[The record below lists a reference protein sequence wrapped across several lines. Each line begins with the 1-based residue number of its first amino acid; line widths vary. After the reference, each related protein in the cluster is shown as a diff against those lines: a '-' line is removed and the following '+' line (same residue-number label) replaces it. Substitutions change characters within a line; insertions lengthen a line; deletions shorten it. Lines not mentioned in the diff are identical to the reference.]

1 MSLIKTAPALQQAI
15 LSTYIYDVVISVV
28 LVLVMVLAVNMV
40 KFQSSK
46 TDRSGVTRRIWL
58 FVIGVFSILTSL
70 AFDYFVYM
78 RGIAVPA
85 FVGKY
90 LTHMILASLAG
101 AAVYF
106 IISVILIY
114 MAPIG
119 SKLQSIFPK
128 KDR

>member
-46 TDRSGVTRRIWL
+46 TDSSGVTRRIWF

-78 RGIAVPA
+78 SGIAVPA

-90 LTHMILASLAG
+90 LTHMILASLTG

>member
-1 MSLIKTAPALQQAI
+1 MSIIKTAPALQQAI
-15 LSTYIYDVVISVV
+15 LSTYIYDVVISVALVLIMV
-28 LVLVMVLAVNMV
+28 LVVNMV

-46 TDRSGVTRRIWL
+46 IDRSGITRRIWFL
-58 FVIGVFSILTSL
+58 AIGVFTMLANI
-70 AFDYFVYM
+70 AFDFIVFM

-90 LTHMILASLAG
+90 MTHMVVAALAG
-101 AAVYF
+101 VTVYF
-106 IISVILIY
+106 IIGFILIY
-114 MAPIG
+114 TAPIG

>member
-15 LSTYIYDVVISVV
+15 LSTYIYDVVISVA
-28 LVLVMVLAVNMV
+28 LVLIMVLAVNMV
-40 KFQSSK
+40 KFQPSK
-46 TDRSGVTRRIWL
+46 LDRSGTTRRVWF
-58 FVIGVFSILTSL
+58 FVIGVFTIFANL
-70 AFDYFVYM
+70 AFDFFVFM

-90 LTHMILASLAG
+90 MTHMILAAFAG

-106 IISVILIY
+106 IISLILIY
-114 MAPIG
+114 TASIG